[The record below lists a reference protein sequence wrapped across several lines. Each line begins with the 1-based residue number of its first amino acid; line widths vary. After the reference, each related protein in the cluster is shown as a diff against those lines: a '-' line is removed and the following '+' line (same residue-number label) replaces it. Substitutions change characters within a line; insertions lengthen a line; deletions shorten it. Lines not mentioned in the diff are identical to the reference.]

1 MKTKTN
7 TKTKTKDEDVKLQ
20 TSNVEP
26 QTSEAAPADAEG
38 TIPVDSEG
46 MEAVTIVILSSKVEY
61 VALAKASLKKYLLG
75 VTAIVLPPTAD
86 DLRNSDVETLR
97 VMLERVH
104 TERVIVMHEGQL
116 LLNPVTLYDCA
127 QLTDLPE
134 GRKPQMYHKSV
145 LLPTLEHLMHEP
157 DGSGLCATYA
167 ASVLPGVAPVPAGG
181 WRESVWVLPIV
192 SERPSVKAIAEYARS
207 KKFAWVSPK
216 SWTPE
221 VVEYFINRFA

>member
-1 MKTKTN
+1 MKTN
-7 TKTKTKDEDVKLQ
+7 TKTKAETKTKDEDENVTLQ
-20 TSNVEP
+20 TSNIEP
-26 QTSEAAPADAEG
+26 QTSDA
-38 TIPVDSEG
+38 EG
-46 MEAVTIVILSSKVEY
+46 MEAVTVIILSADEQY
-61 VALAKASLKKYLLG
+61 VALAEASLKKYLMG
-75 VTAIVLPPTAD
+75 VSATTVSATAD
-86 DLRNSDVETLR
+86 DLRNSDMETLR
-97 VMLERVH
+97 VLLERVR
-104 TERVIVMHEGQL
+104 TERVVVMHEGQL

-181 WRESVWVLPIV
+181 WRESVWVLPII
-192 SERPSVKAIAEYARS
+192 SERPPVAAIAEYAPG

-221 VVEYFINRFA
+221 VVEYFKNRFVE

>member
-1 MKTKTN
+1 MKTKTKAE
-7 TKTKTKDEDVKLQ
+7 TKTKTKDEDEDVKLQ
-20 TSNVEP
+20 TSNIEL
-26 QTSEAAPADAEG
+26 QTSDA
-38 TIPVDSEG
+38 EG
-46 MEAVTIVILSSKVEY
+46 MEAVTVIILSADEQY
-61 VALAKASLKKYLLG
+61 VALAEASLKKYIVG
-75 VTAIVLPPTAD
+75 VSATTVSATAD

-97 VMLERVH
+97 VLLERVR
-104 TERVIVMHEGQL
+104 TERVVVMHEGQL

-192 SERPSVKAIAEYARS
+192 SEHPSTKTIAEYARG

-221 VVEYFINRFA
+221 VVEYFKNRFAE